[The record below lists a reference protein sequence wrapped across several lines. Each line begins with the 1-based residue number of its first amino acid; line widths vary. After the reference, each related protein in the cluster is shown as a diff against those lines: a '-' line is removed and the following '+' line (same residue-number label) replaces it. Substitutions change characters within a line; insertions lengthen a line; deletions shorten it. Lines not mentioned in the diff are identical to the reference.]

1 MTRYDTP
8 DPVEVNLT
16 AVSADLTVRAS
27 DRTDTV
33 VVITPGD
40 LGDDDDLAA
49 AERTRVDL
57 VGTTLTITGAR
68 LLRRFRPTGGG
79 GSIDVT
85 VDLPTGSALG
95 AEGQV
100 LDVRTSGALGA
111 CRVKTSVG
119 ALALD
124 VVGDAELATTGTMVV
139 ARVDGDATL
148 TGTGRIHVGKVRGRV
163 AVTNSNGATVVGSA
177 GAAVTARSANGDITV
192 TDPHSDVQARTA
204 NGDVVVDGIARGE
217 VDVETSNGRVE
228 LALCRGSAAH
238 LDVSTRFGHIDNR
251 LDTVDAPGDAAETAA
266 VRARTSLGDIVL
278 RHADAL
284 VEEESA

>member
-1 MTRYDTP
+1 MTRYETP
-8 DPVEVNLT
+8 GPVEVVLT

-33 VVITPGD
+33 VVVIPSD
-40 LGDDDDLAA
+40 LGNDDDLAV

-57 VGTTLTITGAR
+57 VGSTVTIAGAR
-68 LLRRFRPTGGG
+68 LLRRFSPTSAG

-85 VDLPTGSALG
+85 IELPTGSALR

-100 LDVRTSGALGA
+100 LDVRTSGTLGA

-124 VVGDAELATTGTMVV
+124 VVGDAELSTTGTMVV

-148 TGTGRIHVGKVRGRV
+148 SGTGRIHVGRVRGRV
-163 AVTNSNGATVVGSA
+163 GVVNNNGATVVGSA

-192 TDPHSDVQARTA
+192 TDPRSDVQARTA
-204 NGDVVVDGIARGE
+204 NGDVVVDGVTRGE

-228 LALCRGSAAH
+228 LALRRGSAAH

-251 LDTVDAPGDAAETAA
+251 LDTVDAPGDATETAA

-278 RHADAL
+278 RHADPIL
-284 VEEESA
+284 EEPV